1 MTLVNVTYKNAATG
15 ERYQLG
21 IELLENETPL
31 QAAWDR
37 GFKTAKM
44 IKRWNKIDIQV
55 ETVN

>member
-1 MTLVNVTYKNAATG
+1 MTTVTYKNAATG
-15 ERYQLG
+15 ERYELG

-31 QAAWDR
+31 EAAWGR

-44 IKRWNKIDIQV
+44 IKRWNKIDIQI

>member
-15 ERYQLG
+15 ERYELG
-21 IELLENETPL
+21 IELLEGETAL
-31 QAAWDR
+31 EAAWGR

-44 IKRWNKIDIQV
+44 IKRWNNIDIQV